1 MKLIL
6 KDKTEIVISN
16 VNVSYNDTVDM
27 DERNSILLTINNP
40 EVEVVDLAKA
50 LTADNLSSVQIESNV
65 KTVSKENLKLSTISE
80 VLTDDTHAINIRLH

>member
-40 EVEVVDLAKA
+40 EVEVADLAKA

>member
-40 EVEVVDLAKA
+40 EVEVADLVKA
-50 LTADNLSSVQIESNV
+50 LTSDNLSSVQIESNV